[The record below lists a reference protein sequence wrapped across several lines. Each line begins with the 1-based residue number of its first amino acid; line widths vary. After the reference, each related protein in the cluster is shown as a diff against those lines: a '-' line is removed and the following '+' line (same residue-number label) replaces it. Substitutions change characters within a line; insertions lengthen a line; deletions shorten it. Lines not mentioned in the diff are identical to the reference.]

1 MEEKQLE
8 LTESTFENVTI
19 QHEGGEPTAAK
30 EDEDET
36 KQDEKQEQDAASDG
50 ENNEQDGEEDS

>member
-1 MEEKQLE
+1 MV
-8 LTESTFENVTI
+8 ENVSI

-36 KQDEKQEQDAASDG
+36 NQDEKQEQDAASDG
-50 ENNEQDGEEDS
+50 ENNEQDGEEDN